1 MPKFIKSSARLLA
14 TLLILVAVGSLV
26 IALWRTY
33 VLAPWTRDGRVS
45 AEVVKIAPEVSG
57 TVLSVA
63 VRDNQFVHRG
73 DTLYQVDPVRFQLAV
88 KSAEAEVAGSRS
100 DLVLKRATSKR
111 RNDVGADIITRES
124 IDQGVGEARMA
135 EATHD
140 RAEAALAIA
149 RLNLKRATIKAPVD
163 GYVTNMRLRPGD
175 YATAG
180 TTNVA
185 VLDSSSFWITGY
197 FEETKLTNIHQG
209 AAVEVQLMGFEQT
222 IKGHVASVG
231 HGIADANDN
240 PDHRGLPNVNP
251 VFTWIRLAQRIPVRI
266 EIDSVPQGVTLAAGM
281 SCSIAVGSDVP
292 KGRLQ
297 SFLQRYL

>member
-1 MPKFIKSSARLLA
+1 MQKFIKSSARLLA

-26 IALWRTY
+26 IALWQTY

-73 DTLYQVDPVRFQLAV
+73 DVLYQVDPARFRLAV
-88 KSAEAEVAGSRS
+88 KSAAAEVAGSRS

-124 IDQGVGEARMA
+124 IDQGVGEAGMA
-135 EATHD
+135 EAALD

-149 RLNLKRATIKAPVD
+149 RLNLERATIKAPVD
-163 GYVTNMRLRPGD
+163 GFVTNMRLRPGD

-197 FEETKLTNIHQG
+197 FEETKLANIHQG
-209 AAVEVQLMGFEQT
+209 AAVEVQLMGFEPT

-231 HGIADANDN
+231 HGISDANDN

-266 EIDSVPQGVTLAAGM
+266 EIDSVPPGVTLTAGM
-281 SCSIAVGSDVP
+281 TCSIAVGSDVP

-297 SFLQRYL
+297 SLLQRYL